1 MRAVIQRVDGARCV
15 VDGNVTGEFEGPGL
29 MVLIGVHVDDTEDKC
44 AAIADK
50 IWKMRIF
57 EAEVLRARG
66 INVSAESAEVSAADA
81 HLPILLISQFTLHG
95 DISKGRR
102 PTWLQAARGDK
113 AEPLVNQVARELR
126 DLGAQVET
134 GKFGADM
141 RITQTNDGPMTM
153 LVEV

>member
-15 VDGNVTGEFEGPGL
+15 VEGKVTGEFEGPGL
-29 MVLIGVHVDDTEDKC
+29 MVLLGVHVDDTDDKC
-44 AAIADK
+44 AQIADK

-57 EAEVLRARG
+57 EADVLRNKG
-66 INVSAESAEVSAADA
+66 VNVSAETAEVSAADA
-81 HLPILLISQFTLHG
+81 QLPILLISQFTLHG
-95 DISKGRR
+95 DTSKGRR

-126 DLGAQVET
+126 DLGARVET

-141 RITQTNDGPMTM
+141 RITQTNDGPMTI
-153 LVEV
+153 VIEV